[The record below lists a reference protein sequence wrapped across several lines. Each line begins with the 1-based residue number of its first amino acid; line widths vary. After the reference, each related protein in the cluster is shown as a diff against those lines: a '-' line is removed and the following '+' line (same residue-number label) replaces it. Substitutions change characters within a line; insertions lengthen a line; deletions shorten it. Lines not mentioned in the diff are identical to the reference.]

1 MAKQYNPVVALR
13 VPQKMVDRM
22 DAAIA
27 TGLYRNRADYIMA
40 ALRQF
45 DDGLD
50 GKGAPG
56 GGVAALRTDPQS
68 GDD

>member
-22 DAAIA
+22 DAAIS

-50 GKGAPG
+50 SRGAPG
-56 GGVAALRTDPQS
+56 GGVAPLQRDPQG

>member
-22 DAAIA
+22 DAAIS

-50 GKGAPG
+50 SRGAPG
-56 GGVAALRTDPQS
+56 GGGGTPPEGPAGR
-68 GDD
+68 G

>member
-1 MAKQYNPVVALR
+1 
-13 VPQKMVDRM
+13 M
-22 DAAIA
+22 DAAIS

-50 GKGAPG
+50 SRGAPG
-56 GGVAALRTDPQS
+56 GGVAALQRDPQG